1 MAAPVDPALEAERPE
16 YEVSAGDLVP
26 GRDYLV
32 VDVKLQDPAQV
43 ATLRAQGSIP
53 RRSRRDQGT
62 IPRRWVGTYIG
73 VGPLSNDHATFGKWH
88 YVEPDQDQFPD
99 PSEVP
104 DYTRNAVLTMLRGQ
118 PYTRFYRFANPREQM
133 DLIERIGSR
142 PRSPIRIG
150 DRLVRRDKLNQDVEA
165 EIMSYLP
172 DGLPGRSMKEK
183 AYKLDVEEGRDTTA
197 PSERGGR
204 RRTRRRRTIRM
215 RKHRKTLRE
224 RGLK

>member
-1 MAAPVDPALEAERPE
+1 M
-16 YEVSAGDLVP
+16 
-26 GRDYLV
+26 
-32 VDVKLQDPAQV
+32 
-43 ATLRAQGSIP
+43 
-53 RRSRRDQGT
+53 SR
-62 IPRRWVGTYIG
+62 Y
-73 VGPLSNDHATFGKWH
+73 HATFGKWH
-88 YVEPDQDQFPD
+88 YIEPDQDQFPD
-99 PSEVP
+99 PTEVP
-104 DYTRNAVLTMLRGQ
+104 DYTRNSVLTMLRGQ

-204 RRTRRRRTIRM
+204 RRKTKKSKRRARKTRRS
-215 RKHRKTLRE
+215 RK
-224 RGLK
+224 